1 MKRRRYRG
9 AAWVLAL
16 CLAAGL
22 CAPAAA
28 ADGYTRLETLRVAVN
43 GDIYQSMAL
52 LEEAG
57 GKVWLPAAT
66 VEEFLGTCPESR
78 EVDGILWGD
87 VSAAADSCVYDEA
100 LDSLYIWDGLPEVGE
115 AAEVLYPEF
124 GEPLDRPLTY
134 REFFGMM
141 DAAVKLADPEKLE
154 QWQTVLPQAR
164 VSERGMS
171 RVEGMEA
178 LLYLAVTLGDEYSE
192 FNTDWGAI
200 HTEMGDSVWTET
212 EAVPYYRDLLPD
224 SYPYDL
230 GGFKESPY
238 VYEGWDAQSVGFH
251 YAYARLSRIS
261 GQPLFDY
268 DRQARSLHLDHPL
281 TARAAVT
288 ALTRLLDSAEVAGR
302 TELDDPAVTR
312 YDGSIITPEL
322 LAWAEEMPPVSASTL
337 WNGAVLGG
345 EPTVRDLK
353 VEDTGRFMKK
363 MSEYGFNCVRYMLN
377 YQSLF
382 DQRVTKA
389 DLGKLRELDR
399 IVAYA
404 ARCRIHL
411 NLCFLTMPGRWA
423 VNNEDYSCSGEVDLF
438 TNSERQEEARAVCRL
453 LARRYAGI
461 PSEILSFNPLWE
473 VLNQNLSTD
482 LPVQSY
488 TPEDVAAVYANLAE
502 VIRQWD
508 PDRFLIYEPTAGNDA
523 RQTVA
528 ESTAIK
534 AAMEPLGN
542 VQMLT
547 NYCLT
552 EYVYSVMPDPAEL
565 GNVDNCTHA
574 MFKPEYPL
582 IRYFVP
588 GLLSPAEP
596 LIFNGDLPAGT
607 RINIYLAEHSN
618 GTLAALADGETVYE
632 ETLTA
637 QVHEVGYKLAGMTP
651 YAKSDRLV
659 SFTLPQTAA
668 ELRLTF
674 TGDQLQWSGMNVIL
688 PDAYAQQRWWFPSPY
703 DKFLGIEDTAE
714 VPELRWTSD
723 ILISPVGDVERS
735 PVTIHADTLS
745 YSSEYIFNQANR
757 DIIDDWGRTI
767 SAFAPGSATRIER
780 AAHSLGTQYSSAL
793 AYYGD
798 VLDMCGKY
806 GIGWFT
812 NDFAFEEAFR
822 FGQRDDL
829 SSLAY
834 AGAEYT
840 PCADGQALREMLQLY
855 QSHMPVQTPGSQ
867 MAVEYGDAPAD
878 GRLFLAGYDGD
889 GRMCSLEEH
898 GLAGNEGSF
907 LFLPREGMSYR
918 AFLLDG
924 SLRPVGWV
932 RIGGSPS

>member
-28 ADGYTRLETLRVAVN
+28 ADGYTRLGTLRVAVN
-43 GDIYQSMAL
+43 GDIYQSTAL
-52 LEEAG
+52 LEEADG
-57 GKVWLPAAT
+57 RIWLPAPT
-66 VEEFLGTCPESR
+66 VEEFLGTCPESK
-78 EVDGILWGD
+78 EVDGILWGG

-100 LDSLYIWDGLPEVGE
+100 LGSLYIWDGLPEVGE
-115 AAEVLYPEF
+115 AAEALYPGF
-124 GEPLDRPLTY
+124 GEPSDRPLTY

-141 DAAVKLADPEKLE
+141 DEAVKLADPEKLE
-154 QWQTVLPQAR
+154 QWRAVLPQAR

-178 LLYLAVTLGDEYSE
+178 LLYLAVTLGDKYSE

-200 HTEMGDSVWTET
+200 HTEMGDGVWTET

-251 YAYARLSRIS
+251 YAYARLSQVS
-261 GQPLFDY
+261 GQSLFDY

-281 TARAAVT
+281 TARAAAT
-288 ALTRLLDSAEVAGR
+288 ALTRLLDSAEGAGR
-302 TELDDPAVTR
+302 TELDDPAATR

-345 EPTVRDLK
+345 ELSVRDLK

-404 ARCRIHL
+404 ARYRIHL

-423 VNNEDYSCSGEVDLF
+423 VNNEDYSATGEFDLF
-438 TNSERQEEARAVCRL
+438 LNQDRQAEARAVCRL
-453 LARRYAGI
+453 LAKRYAGI
-461 PSEILSFNPLWE
+461 PGSVLSFSPLWE
-473 VLNQNLSTD
+473 VQNHNLSTG
-482 LPVQSY
+482 LSVETY
-488 TPEDVAAVYANLAE
+488 TSKDVAPVYADLAQE
-502 VIRQWD
+502 IHQWD
-508 PDRFLIYEPTAGNDA
+508 ADRLVIYEPTAGNDA
-523 RQTVA
+523 QQTVA
-528 ESTAIK
+528 ESTAIR

-547 NYCLT
+547 NFCST
-552 EYVYSVMPDPAEL
+552 EYVYSEMPPISD
-565 GNVDNCTHA
+565 GTNVDNCTHA
-574 MFKPEYPL
+574 MFKPEYPTTY
-582 IRYFVP
+582 YFVSE
-588 GLLSPAEP
+588 LIAADEP
-596 LIFNGDLPAGT
+596 LILRGDLAAGT
-607 RINIYLAEHSN
+607 QIDLYLAGHSA
-618 GTLAALADGETVYE
+618 GTLAIYADEVKIYSE
-632 ETLTA
+632 ELPEGT
-637 QVHEVGYKLAGMTP
+637 HNVGWKLSGLMP
-651 YAKSDRLV
+651 YAKSDKLI
-659 SFTLPQTAA
+659 SGTLQADAA
-668 ELRLTF
+668 EVRLTF
-674 TGDQLQWSGMNVIL
+674 SGDSLQWSGMNVIL
-688 PDAYAQQRWWFPSPY
+688 PKEYAIERWWFPSLY
-703 DKFLGIEDTAE
+703 DQFQGIEDTTD
-714 VPELRWTSD
+714 VPEKRLTSD
-723 ILISPVGDVERS
+723 IMISPLGDIEHS
-735 PVTIHADTLS
+735 PVTIHADTMS
-745 YSSEYIFNQANR
+745 YTSELVSGQANR
-757 DIIDDWGRTI
+757 DTIDKWGEII

-780 AAHSLGTQYSSAL
+780 AAFSLGTQYSSAL

-840 PCADGQALREMLQLY
+840 PCADGQALKEMLQLY

-898 GLAGNEGSF
+898 GLTGGQGSF
-907 LFLPREGMSYR
+907 LFLPREGVSYR

-924 SLRPVGWV
+924 SLRPVDWV